1 MNITWKSTNSPLFFP
16 RTFLTCQPSQSPREW
31 IPPAITTLLLLF
43 PQIHR
48 PLWTRMSEASQ
59 EKRFAFYTFPR
70 ANLPYPRALPHSC
83 TSLMPALSCLLL
95 LLCFFTKVSFKLF
108 PSPFYQGSAF
118 SYLFCPS
125 ELLNSSS
132 GTMPGRSS
140 GKAAAHPACGQSHAA
155 APAWNQTLL
164 WRQGSLFFFFF
175 RG

>member
-1 MNITWKSTNSPLFFP
+1 MKFYLCEHYLKINKLSSLLPSNFSHLPAFPEPSGMDSSCYHHSSLTLPSNSQAFVNTNERSVT
-16 RTFLTCQPSQSPREW
+16 RKEICFLHLPQSQPSLPSGF
-31 IPPAITTLLLLF
+31 ASLL
-43 PQIHR
+43 
-48 PLWTRMSEASQ
+48 
-59 EKRFAFYTFPR
+59 
-70 ANLPYPRALPHSC
+70 
-83 TSLMPALSCLLL
+83 PALSCLLL

-164 WRQGSLFFFFF
+164 
-175 RG
+175 